1 MDTTRRRGPG
11 RPPNP
16 DGPNPTPSTSVRI
29 PRDLRA
35 RVDDAR
41 ARRGDS
47 LADAIIWGL
56 RAYVARGDD

>member
-1 MDTTRRRGPG
+1 MERRQRRGPG

-35 RVDDAR
+35 QVDAAR

-47 LADAIIWGL
+47 LADAILWGL
-56 RAYVARGDD
+56 RRYVERD